1 MMKTRN
7 SLLRILIEGVLA
19 ACVFAP
25 EITLGGSFTTGS
37 VEDVTPPQITVAAS
51 VTQIDG
57 SGATISWMT
66 SEVADSRVYFGA
78 TAPLVNLA
86 GEIDYNLQ
94 HVVRLT
100 KLDPNTTYQYQFVSV
115 DPKGN
120 TTTSSVLSFQTQSVQ
135 AQTITF
141 GSPAPA
147 PTYAPGGSF
156 SISATSSS
164 GLPVTYSSQTPGV
177 CSVSGS
183 TTPATV
189 QIVAAGS
196 CTVRAE
202 QAGNS
207 SYSAAAAIDQTII
220 IAKANQAFLTASTSP
235 TSIHTGGTSQLS
247 AMGGTTFG
255 AISYQLIS
263 GPCAINGSVL
273 TGNGQGLCGFTA
285 TMAGNGNYND
295 VTSALI
301 SVSVVSNV
309 GASQTITFG
318 SLPAPTYAPGGSFS
332 ISATSSSGL
341 PVTYSSQTPGVCSV
355 SGSTTPA
362 TVQIVAAGNCLI
374 EANQFG
380 NSNYSAAPSVTQAIT
395 IAKGNQLALNATAT
409 PDSILTGGTSQLSVS
424 GGSTSGVVQYEVTSG
439 ACQISGNTLSGNGVG
454 LCLVT
459 ATMSGNGNYN
469 SVVSTAIPVSVIS
482 NQPPIPS
489 PGGPVSATVGGGTLV
504 TGSAAFTT
512 PTNPPASQ
520 SFPYGVFTFSATT
533 TVGGSITIT
542 LTYPQALPTGT
553 RVMKQLNGTWVD
565 WTGRT
570 TIAGRVISFTLTD
583 GAYGD
588 TNPAAGVI
596 TDPIGPVIPN
606 TPTPTPAPIP
616 TLSEWAKISM
626 MFLMILTVGWYGRR
640 MKQR

>member
-189 QIVAAGS
+189 QI
-196 CTVRAE
+196 
-202 QAGNS
+202 
-207 SYSAAAAIDQTII
+207 
-220 IAKANQAFLTASTSP
+220 L
-235 TSIHTGGTSQLS
+235 
-247 AMGGTTFG
+247 
-255 AISYQLIS
+255 
-263 GPCAINGSVL
+263 
-273 TGNGQGLCGFTA
+273 
-285 TMAGNGNYND
+285 
-295 VTSALI
+295 
-301 SVSVVSNV
+301 
-309 GASQTITFG
+309 
-318 SLPAPTYAPGGSFS
+318 
-332 ISATSSSGL
+332 
-341 PVTYSSQTPGVCSV
+341 
-355 SGSTTPA
+355 
-362 TVQIVAAGNCLI
+362 AAGNCLI